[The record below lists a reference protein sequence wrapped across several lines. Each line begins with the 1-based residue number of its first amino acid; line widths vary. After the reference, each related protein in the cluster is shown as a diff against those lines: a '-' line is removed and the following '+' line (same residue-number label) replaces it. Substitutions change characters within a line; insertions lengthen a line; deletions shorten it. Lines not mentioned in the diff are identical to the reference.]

1 MPRETTSSPTSDC
14 MSDIF
19 MTSTLTPK
27 CHLEIDENTE
37 IVFSDSSPSSWTLSK
52 GDTEENDQQTESTN
66 EVVNAYLNPIQD
78 TPDET
83 SQQFTYDNIQQN
95 WQDIYPSHFYQS
107 YQNYETQQL
116 LDRQLMPP
124 PFPQLPER
132 QKPQTPHEPSASA
145 TSELDTRTAAA
156 ILLRIKERII
166 HQQQLDATTL
176 ESLHISPLEQAAKV
190 ASQLN
195 SATIPDKIS
204 VLFHQNNST
213 DVAEFDIPSPVAP
226 ELSVGQYENLIQSF
240 SMLTDIM
247 DYSSYEDRTRFT
259 SFLRRSMIRQYE
271 RFITPIA
278 EGKVRKS
285 RKA

>member
-1 MPRETTSSPTSDC
+1 
-14 MSDIF
+14 
-19 MTSTLTPK
+19 
-27 CHLEIDENTE
+27 
-37 IVFSDSSPSSWTLSK
+37 
-52 GDTEENDQQTESTN
+52 
-66 EVVNAYLNPIQD
+66 
-78 TPDET
+78 
-83 SQQFTYDNIQQN
+83 
-95 WQDIYPSHFYQS
+95 
-107 YQNYETQQL
+107 
-116 LDRQLMPP
+116 MPP
-124 PFPQLPER
+124 PFPQLPET
-132 QKPQTPHEPSASA
+132 QKSQTSHEQSASA

-166 HQQQLDATTL
+166 HQQQLDAKAL
-176 ESLHISPLEQAAKV
+176 EEATIV

-213 DVAEFDIPSPVAP
+213 DVSEFDIPSPVAP

-271 RFITPIA
+271 RFITPIV

>member
-37 IVFSDSSPSSWTLSK
+37 IVFSESSPSSWPLSK
-52 GDTEENDQQTESTN
+52 EDTEGNNQQTESTN
-66 EVVNAYLNPIQD
+66 AVVNAYLNPIQD
-78 TPDET
+78 TPDEI
-83 SQQFTYDNIQQN
+83 SQQFTFDNIQQN

-107 YQNYETQQL
+107 CQNYETQQL
-116 LDRQLMPP
+116 LDQQLMPP
-124 PFPQLPER
+124 PFPQLPET
-132 QKPQTPHEPSASA
+132 QKSQTSHEQSASA

-166 HQQQLDATTL
+166 HQQQLDAKAL
-176 ESLHISPLEQAAKV
+176 EEATIV

-213 DVAEFDIPSPVAP
+213 DVSEFDIPSPVAP

-271 RFITPIA
+271 RFITPIV

>member
-1 MPRETTSSPTSDC
+1 

-52 GDTEENDQQTESTN
+52 EDTEENDQQTESTN
-66 EVVNAYLNPIQD
+66 EVVLAYLNPIQD
-78 TPDET
+78 TPNET
-83 SQQFTYDNIQQN
+83 SQQFTYNNIQQN

-107 YQNYETQQL
+107 YQNYETPGPTINATTFSTIT
-116 LDRQLMPP
+116 R
-124 PFPQLPER
+124 
-132 QKPQTPHEPSASA
+132 PQTPHEPPASA

-271 RFITPIA
+271 RFITPIT

>member
-1 MPRETTSSPTSDC
+1 
-14 MSDIF
+14 

-83 SQQFTYDNIQQN
+83 SQQITYDNIQQN

-124 PFPQLPER
+124 PFPQLPE
-132 QKPQTPHEPSASA
+132 
-145 TSELDTRTAAA
+145 
-156 ILLRIKERII
+156 IKGYEG
-166 HQQQLDATTL
+166 
-176 ESLHISPLEQAAKV
+176 
-190 ASQLN
+190 
-195 SATIPDKIS
+195 
-204 VLFHQNNST
+204 F
-213 DVAEFDIPSPVAP
+213 P
-226 ELSVGQYENLIQSF
+226 ELISKRKRLQQKEIENTY
-240 SMLTDIM
+240 MPIM
-247 DYSSYEDRTRFT
+247 DEQMSIITEPCKPPHSPHIEKEPETIDRQTFPHLHALFYPNFRK
-259 SFLRRSMIRQYE
+259 QYDL
-271 RFITPIA
+271 PQ
-278 EGKVRKS
+278 
-285 RKA
+285 

>member
-1 MPRETTSSPTSDC
+1 MQRETTSSPTLDC

-37 IVFSDSSPSSWTLSK
+37 IVFSESSPSSWPLSR
-52 GDTEENDQQTESTN
+52 GETEENDQQTESTN

-78 TPDET
+78 TPDEI

-107 YQNYETQQL
+107 CQNYETQQL
-116 LDRQLMPP
+116 LDQQLMPP
-124 PFPQLPER
+124 PFPQLPET
-132 QKPQTPHEPSASA
+132 QKPQTPHEPTASA

-166 HQQQLDATTL
+166 HQQQLDATA
-176 ESLHISPLEQAAKV
+176 LEQAAKV
-190 ASQLN
+190 ASQIN

-271 RFITPIA
+271 RFITPIV

>member
-1 MPRETTSSPTSDC
+1 
-14 MSDIF
+14 

-37 IVFSDSSPSSWTLSK
+37 IVFSESSPSSWPLSK
-52 GDTEENDQQTESTN
+52 EDTEGNNQQTESTN
-66 EVVNAYLNPIQD
+66 AVVNAYLNPIQD
-78 TPDET
+78 TPDEI
-83 SQQFTYDNIQQN
+83 SQQFTFDNIQQN

-107 YQNYETQQL
+107 CQNYETQQL
-116 LDRQLMPP
+116 LDQQLMPP
-124 PFPQLPER
+124 PFPQLPET
-132 QKPQTPHEPSASA
+132 QKSQTSHEQSASA

-166 HQQQLDATTL
+166 HQQQLDAKAL
-176 ESLHISPLEQAAKV
+176 EEATIV

-213 DVAEFDIPSPVAP
+213 DVSEFDIPSPVAP

-271 RFITPIA
+271 RFITPIV